1 MTVYLPIDPC
11 FPIKRIWFV
20 DPPFATWPN
29 QCWIKLICWKSYI
42 YISSIW
48 RKSTRKLRRTF
59 LGNLFKTSVRRV
71 NLKSNLKFRLETLDW
86 TWPVCRIVRKEE
98 MGRGTFFRSQGWK
111 LWSRSVEDIASSK
124 YRRNNFW
131 KKFIPRLE
139 RVFFFLYIYG
149 ELSRAISR
157 GWANNCVYP
166 IGVGSNVVL
175 TTRRCRESYAD
186 QRWETRFSFDD
197 IKIKLHGTLAIFL
210 SWQSFF
216 CKVTFN
222 IWTKDQL
229 NYNPFKRVSI
239 TFQNNMVNFNGKYI
253 GKKWKVLRENMLER

>member
-1 MTVYLPIDPC
+1 MAGLSHCSQRGNGKGHIFSLAGMKTLVAISGGHRVEQISPQQLL
-11 FPIKRIWFV
+11 K
-20 DPPFATWPN
+20 
-29 QCWIKLICWKSYI
+29 KI
-42 YISSIW
+42 YSA
-48 RKSTRKLRRTF
+48 
-59 LGNLFKTSVRRV
+59 LGK
-71 NLKSNLKFRLETLDW
+71 
-86 TWPVCRIVRKEE
+86 
-98 MGRGTFFRSQGWK
+98 G
-111 LWSRSVEDIASSK
+111 
-124 YRRNNFW
+124 
-131 KKFIPRLE
+131 
-139 RVFFFLYIYG
+139 FFFIHIYG